1 MPFAEFIALL
11 DEKGCKPSQLPNGQA
26 IAFHH
31 SPNDD

>member
-1 MPFAEFIALL
+1 MPFAEFIAL

-31 SPNDD
+31 SLNDD